1 MGRLWQT
8 LILSQWRAEL
18 AWLPVETLIHFQQA
32 RYYQILG
39 QCDRASDCTVFVEFM
54 LQNMAEALREGI
66 TMSSVM
72 SEKMSEKEKAI
83 LELLT
88 VQPQLTAVMLA
99 SALGVISRTAERY
112 LHSLQAKGK
121 LKRIGARKGGSW
133 QVMA

>member
-112 LHSLQAKGK
+112 LRSLQTKGK
-121 LKRIGARKGGSW
+121 LKRLGARKGGSW